1 MNRGVFSC
9 KVMLTRWVREIHT
22 GLHDKIFFAAGAVSV
37 FIGIA
42 IGVFALVRS
51 GAIEPGLGILML
63 ICLLGMYV
71 GFGILIAVY
80 RLVNKLQ

>member
-1 MNRGVFSC
+1 MQDFMKRA
-9 KVMLTRWVREIHT
+9 LAT
-22 GLHDKIFFAAGAVSV
+22 AGAIFA

-51 GAIEPGLGILML
+51 GVIETSIGLLML
-63 ICLLGMYV
+63 ICLLGIYV

-80 RLVNKLQ
+80 RLVNRLQ

>member
-1 MNRGVFSC
+1 MTKLLAV
-9 KVMLTRWVREIHT
+9 
-22 GLHDKIFFAAGAVSV
+22 AAAVSA

-51 GAIEPGLGILML
+51 GTIEPGLGILML

-80 RLVNKLQ
+80 RLVNRLQ

>member
-1 MNRGVFSC
+1 MT
-9 KVMLTRWVREIHT
+9 KLLVM
-22 GLHDKIFFAAGAVSV
+22 AGAVSA
-37 FIGIA
+37 FIGAA

-51 GAIEPGLGILML
+51 GVIEPGLGILML

-80 RLVNKLQ
+80 RLVNRLQ